1 MSRTS
6 QARILR
12 ITRKVHRLTGI
23 ALFAFFIV
31 IGLSGA
37 ILGWKKNSGGYLLA
51 ATSEGASADS
61 RQWLSLDSLHR
72 IALNHYIT
80 STGNRNSQIERI
92 DVRPEKGIA
101 KMLFLDGYDA
111 LQIDLATGEILKAEK
126 RRGDFIEHLHDGTY
140 IDKMLGW
147 DSGIFKL
154 VYSTLMGLA
163 LVLFSVSGFWL
174 WYGPRK
180 MRKH

>member
-1 MSRTS
+1 MSRNS

-23 ALFAFFIV
+23 TLFVFFIV
-31 IGLSGA
+31 IGLTGA

-51 ATSEGASADS
+51 ATGTGTTADS
-61 RQWLSLDSLHR
+61 RQWLPLDSLHKL
-72 IALNHYIT
+72 ALSHYIT
-80 STGNRNSQIERI
+80 STGKRHITIDRI

-111 LQIDLATGEILKAEK
+111 LQIDLATGKILTEEI

-140 IDKMLGW
+140 VDEMLGW

-154 VYSTLMGLA
+154 VYTTLTGLA

-174 WYGPRK
+174 WYGPRQ